1 MITEAV
7 QATELSH
14 MQKHGW
20 KNRKKNV
27 KMCINDNRQKKCA
40 LNRQTEAD

>member
-14 MQKHGW
+14 IQWVEKQE
-20 KNRKKNV
+20 KECENV
-27 KMCINDNRQKKCA
+27 YQ
-40 LNRQTEAD
+40 

>member
-14 MQKHGW
+14 MQWVEKQE
-20 KNRKKNV
+20 KECENV
-27 KMCINDNRQKKCA
+27 YQ
-40 LNRQTEAD
+40 